1 MPPEERGSMGRFY
14 DMFYKRGEEPEL
26 SDVVRVNLPPGFA
39 PTPAGYGALMSIDY
53 AACEQ
58 TKARSMASLPFSV
71 VNHRRS
77 GSERLTNHPLAKLL
91 NGMANEEM
99 TAPAL
104 MAWTVLRRDTFGNA
118 YWFIEWNRGRV
129 EAIWPITAT
138 VQHNYDR
145 DAPKGYRTT
154 YTVSPGDD
162 HVPAGTYFNHEVVN
176 ICTHVT
182 KDGIKG
188 KSLAKLAAE
197 EIGLS
202 LDLERFYRSMLRN
215 GNHHLGH
222 VELPAGNV
230 INDEKKLSAL
240 RTAIDMKSGITEAGR
255 APIFGYG
262 AKWVADQQTM
272 KDASVIEQQKWVLHQ
287 VCRACNV
294 PPWKV
299 YDGDQT
305 TYAGGQQSN
314 IDYVTDT
321 IVPDVRCIEI
331 TLQPVLASCGLPNAQ
346 AKFRVQGL
354 MRGDDATRTQY
365 YREMGYLGAIT
376 REDVRDLEDF
386 DPLEGIG
393 LPLFPLNYGTVNA
406 DGTVNVFNST
416 NAEKPTEPGDGSQ
429 TGVGGTSVP
438 NQE

>member
-1 MPPEERGSMGRFY
+1 MPPDERGSMGRFY
-14 DMFYKRGEEPEL
+14 DMWYKRGEEPDL

-77 GSERLTNHPLAKLL
+77 GSERLNNHALVKLL
-91 NGMANEEM
+91 NGMPNEEM

-118 YWFIEWNRGRV
+118 YWFIEWDRGRI
-129 EAIWPITAT
+129 EAIWPVTAAVT
-138 VQHNYDR
+138 HNYNP
-145 DAPKGYRTT
+145 DAPKGRRTT
-154 YTVSPGDD
+154 YTVPAGDK
-162 HVPAGTYFNHEVVN
+162 HVPAGTYFTDEVVN
-176 ICTHVT
+176 ISTHVT

-188 KSLAKLAAE
+188 YSLAKMAAE

-222 VELPAGNV
+222 VELPEGNAV
-230 INDEKKLSAL
+230 NDQKKLDAL
-240 RTAIDMKSGITEAGR
+240 RRAVDMKSGVDEAGR

-305 TYAGGQQSN
+305 TYAGGQQSS

-321 IVPDVRCIEI
+321 IIPDVRQIEMA
-331 TLQPVLASCGLPNAQ
+331 LVPVLRACGLPNAQ
-346 AKFRVQGL
+346 AKFRTQGL
-354 MRGDDATRTQY
+354 MRGDDAARTQY

-376 REDVRDLEDF
+376 RHDVRDLEDF
-386 DPLEGIG
+386 DPIDGID
-393 LPLFPLNYGTVNA
+393 LPLFPLNYGTVNP
-406 DGTVNVFNST
+406 DGTVNVFNAS
-416 NAEKPTEPGDGSQ
+416 NQEKPTEPGDGSQ
-429 TGVGGTSVP
+429 TGIGGPSVP

>member
-1 MPPEERGSMGRFY
+1 MPPDERGSMGRFY
-14 DMFYKRGEEPEL
+14 DMWYKRGEEPEL

-77 GSERLTNHPLAKLL
+77 GSERLNNHALVKLL
-91 NGMANEEM
+91 NGMPNEEM

-118 YWFIEWNRGRV
+118 YWFIEWDRGRI
-129 EAIWPITAT
+129 EAIWPIAAAVT
-138 VQHNYDR
+138 HDYNP
-145 DAPKGYRTT
+145 DAPKGRRTT
-154 YTVSPGDD
+154 YTVAAGDK
-162 HVPAGTYFNHEVVN
+162 HVPAGTYFTDEVVN
-176 ICTHVT
+176 ISTHVT

-188 KSLAKLAAE
+188 YSLAKMAAE

-222 VELPAGNV
+222 VELPDGNS
-230 INDEKKLSAL
+230 INDQKKLDAL
-240 RTAIDMKSGITEAGR
+240 RKAVDMKSGVDEAGR

-305 TYAGGQQSN
+305 TYAGGQQSS

-321 IVPDVRCIEI
+321 IIPDVRQIEMAL
-331 TLQPVLASCGLPNAQ
+331 TPVLRACGLPNAQ
-346 AKFRVQGL
+346 AKFRTQGL
-354 MRGDDATRTQY
+354 MRGDDAARTQY

-376 REDVRDLEDF
+376 RHDVRDLEDF
-386 DPLEGIG
+386 DPIDGID
-393 LPLFPLNYGTVNA
+393 LPLFPLNYGTVNP
-406 DGTVNVFNST
+406 DGTVNVFNAS
-416 NAEKPTEPGDGSQ
+416 NQEKPTEPGDGSQ
-429 TGVGGTSVP
+429 TGIGGPSVP

>member
-1 MPPEERGSMGRFY
+1 MGLFY
-14 DMFYKRGEEPEL
+14 DMWYKRGEEPDL

-77 GSERLTNHPLAKLL
+77 GSERLDNHALARLL
-91 NGMANEEM
+91 NGMPNEEM

-118 YWFIEWNRGRV
+118 YWYVEWDRGRIV
-129 EAIWPITAT
+129 AIWPVTAT
-138 VQHNYDR
+138 VTHNYNKA
-145 DAPKGYRTT
+145 APAGRRTT
-154 YTVSPGDD
+154 YTVAPGDD
-162 HVPAGTYFNHEVVN
+162 HVPAGTYFSDEIVS
-176 ICTHVT
+176 IATHVT
-182 KDGIKG
+182 KDGIRG
-188 KSLAKLAAE
+188 LSLAKMAAE

-222 VELPAGNV
+222 VELPEGSAV
-230 INDEKKLSAL
+230 NDQKKLDAL
-240 RTAIDMKSGITEAGR
+240 RKAVDMKSGVDEAGR

-305 TYAGGQQSN
+305 TYAGGQQSS

-321 IVPDVRCIEI
+321 IIPDVRQLEI
-331 TLQPVLASCGLPNAQ
+331 ALTPVLRACGLPNAQ

-354 MRGDDATRTQY
+354 MRGDDAARTQY
-365 YREMGYLGAIT
+365 YRELNYAGAIT
-376 REDVRDLEDF
+376 RADIRDLEDF
-386 DPLEGIG
+386 DPIEGID
-393 LPLFPLNYGTVNA
+393 LPLFPLNYGTVNE
-406 DGTVNVFNST
+406 DGTVNVFSST

-429 TGVGGTSVP
+429 TGIGGPSVP

>member
-1 MPPEERGSMGRFY
+1 MGRFY
-14 DMFYKRGEEPEL
+14 NWFYKRNEEPDPNTV
-26 SDVVRVNLPPGFA
+26 SVRLPPGFR

-71 VNHRRS
+71 VNHVKDRR
-77 GSERLTNHPLAKLL
+77 ERLDRHPLAKLL

-99 TAPAL
+99 TSAAL

-118 YWFIEWNRGRV
+118 YWYVEWDRGRIV
-129 EAIWPITAT
+129 AIWPVTAT
-138 VQHNYDR
+138 VTHHYNR
-145 DAPKGYRTT
+145 AAPAGRRTT
-154 YTVSPGDD
+154 YTVAPGDD
-162 HVPAGTYFNHEVVN
+162 HVPAGTYFSDEVVN
-176 ICTHVT
+176 ISTHVT
-182 KDGIKG
+182 KDGIRG
-188 KSLAKLAAE
+188 LSLAKMAAE

-222 VELPAGNV
+222 VELPVESA
-230 INDEKKLSAL
+230 INDQKKLDAL
-240 RTAIDMKSGITEAGR
+240 RKAVDMKSGVDEAGR

-305 TYAGGQQSN
+305 TYAGGQQSS

-321 IVPDVRCIEI
+321 IIPDVRQLEI
-331 TLQPVLASCGLPNAQ
+331 ALTPVLRACGLPNAQ

-354 MRGDDATRTQY
+354 MRGDDAARTQY
-365 YREMGYLGAIT
+365 YRELNYAGAIT
-376 REDVRDLEDF
+376 RADIRDLEDF
-386 DPLEGIG
+386 DPIEGIDR
-393 LPLFPLNYGTVNA
+393 PLFPLNYGTVNP

-429 TGVGGTSVP
+429 TGIGGSSASD
-438 NQE
+438 

>member
-1 MPPEERGSMGRFY
+1 MGFFY
-14 DMFYKRGEEPEL
+14 NMFYKQGVEQ
-26 SDVVRVNLPPGFA
+26 DVVRANLPDGFA

-71 VNHRRS
+71 VNHRRG
-77 GSERLTNHPLAKLL
+77 GSERMPNHPLARLL
-91 NGMANEEM
+91 NGMPNEEM

-118 YWFIEWNRGRV
+118 YWYVEWVKGRPI
-129 EAIWPITAT
+129 AIWPITAS
-138 VQHNYDR
+138 VMHHYDPS
-145 DAPKGYRTT
+145 APKGYRTT
-154 YTVSPGDD
+154 YTVAPGDE
-162 HVPAGTYFNHEVVN
+162 HVPAGTYYSDEVVN
-176 ICTHVT
+176 ISTHLT
-182 KDGIKG
+182 KDGVKG
-188 KSLAKLAAE
+188 YSLAKMAAE

-222 VELPAGNV
+222 VEASGNL
-230 INDEKKLSAL
+230 NEKQLGNL
-240 RTAIDMKSGITEAGR
+240 RTAVDMKSGINEAGR

-305 TYAGGQQSN
+305 SYAGGQQSN
-314 IDYVTDT
+314 IDYVTET
-321 IVPDVRCIEI
+321 IVPDVRCIELA
-331 TLQPVLASCGLPNAQ
+331 LQPVLASCGLPNAQ

-365 YREMGYLGAIT
+365 YRDLSYLGAIT

-386 DPLEGIG
+386 DPVDGIE

-416 NAEKPTEPGDGSQ
+416 NAEKPTQPGDGSQ
-429 TGVGGTSVP
+429 TGTGGP
-438 NQE
+438 NV

>member
-1 MPPEERGSMGRFY
+1 MGFFY
-14 DMFYKRGEEPEL
+14 NMFYKQGVEQ
-26 SDVVRVNLPPGFA
+26 DVVRVNLPDGFA

-71 VNHRRS
+71 VNHRRG
-77 GSERLTNHPLAKLL
+77 GSERMPNHPLVRLL
-91 NGMANEEM
+91 NGMPNEEM
-99 TAPAL
+99 TASAL

-118 YWFIEWNRGRV
+118 YWFIEWVKGRPI
-129 EAIWPITAT
+129 AIWPITSS
-138 VQHNYDR
+138 VMHHYDAS
-145 DAPKGYRTT
+145 APKGYRTT
-154 YTVSPGDD
+154 YTVAPGDE
-162 HVPAGTYFNHEVVN
+162 HVPAGTYYSDEVVN
-176 ICTHVT
+176 ISTHLT
-182 KDGIKG
+182 KDGVKG
-188 KSLAKLAAE
+188 YSLAKMAAE

-222 VELPAGNV
+222 VEASGNL
-230 INDEKKLSAL
+230 NEKQLGNL
-240 RTAIDMKSGITEAGR
+240 RTAVDMKSGINEAGR

-305 TYAGGQQSN
+305 SYAGGQQSN
-314 IDYVTDT
+314 IDYVTET
-321 IVPDVRCIEI
+321 IVPDVRCIELA
-331 TLQPVLASCGLPNAQ
+331 LQPVLASCGLPNAQ

-365 YREMGYLGAIT
+365 YRDLSYLGAIT

-386 DPLEGIG
+386 DPVDGIE

-416 NAEKPTEPGDGSQ
+416 NAEKPTQPGDGSQ
-429 TGVGGTSVP
+429 TGTGGP
-438 NQE
+438 NV

>member
-1 MPPEERGSMGRFY
+1 MGRFY
-14 DMFYKRGEEPEL
+14 NMFYKRGEEPEL
-26 SDVVRVNLPPGFA
+26 SEVVRVNLPPGFA

-77 GSERLTNHPLAKLL
+77 GSERLNNHALVKLL
-91 NGMANEEM
+91 NGMPNEEM
-99 TAPAL
+99 TAPTL
-104 MAWTVLRRDTFGNA
+104 MAWTVLRRDTFGHA
-118 YWFIEWNRGRV
+118 YWFIEWDRGRI
-129 EAIWPITAT
+129 EAIWPITAAVT
-138 VQHNYDR
+138 HSYNPT
-145 DAPKGYRTT
+145 APKGRRTT
-154 YTVSPGDD
+154 YTVSVGDR
-162 HVPAGTYFNHEVVN
+162 HVPAGTYCTDEVVN
-176 ICTHVT
+176 ISTHVT

-188 KSLAKLAAE
+188 CSLAKMAAE

-222 VELPAGNV
+222 VELPEGNS
-230 INDEKKLSAL
+230 INDQKKLDAL
-240 RTAIDMKSGITEAGR
+240 RKAVDMKSGVDEAGR

-305 TYAGGQQSN
+305 TYAGGQQSS

-321 IVPDVRCIEI
+321 IIPDVRQIEMA
-331 TLQPVLASCGLPNAQ
+331 LVPVLRACGLPNAQ
-346 AKFRVQGL
+346 AKFRTQGL
-354 MRGDDATRTQY
+354 MRGDDAARTQY

-376 REDVRDLEDF
+376 RHDVRDLEDF
-386 DPLEGIG
+386 DPIDGID
-393 LPLFPLNYGTVNA
+393 LPLFPLNYGTVNP
-406 DGTVNVFNST
+406 DGTVNVFNAS
-416 NAEKPTEPGDGSQ
+416 NQEKPTEPGDGSQ
-429 TGVGGTSVP
+429 TGIGGPSVP

>member
-1 MPPEERGSMGRFY
+1 MPPDERGSMGRFY
-14 DMFYKRGEEPEL
+14 NMWYKRGEEPDL

-77 GSERLTNHPLAKLL
+77 GSERLNNHALVKLL
-91 NGMANEEM
+91 NGMPNEEM

-118 YWFIEWNRGRV
+118 YWFIEWDRGRI
-129 EAIWPITAT
+129 EAIWPVTAAVT
-138 VQHNYDR
+138 HSYNPA
-145 DAPKGYRTT
+145 APNGRRTT
-154 YTVSPGDD
+154 YTVAAGDK
-162 HVPAGTYFNHEVVN
+162 HVPAGTYFTDEVVN
-176 ICTHVT
+176 ISTHVT
-182 KDGIKG
+182 KDGIRG
-188 KSLAKLAAE
+188 YSLAKMAAE

-222 VELPAGNV
+222 VELPEGNA
-230 INDEKKLSAL
+230 INDQKKLDAL
-240 RTAIDMKSGITEAGR
+240 RRAVDMKSGVDEAGR

-305 TYAGGQQSN
+305 TYAGGQQSS

-321 IVPDVRCIEI
+321 IIPDVRQIEMA
-331 TLQPVLASCGLPNAQ
+331 LVPVLRACGLPNAQ
-346 AKFRVQGL
+346 AKFRTQGL
-354 MRGDDATRTQY
+354 MRGDDAARTQY

-376 REDVRDLEDF
+376 RHDVRDLEDF
-386 DPLEGIG
+386 DPIDGID
-393 LPLFPLNYGTVNA
+393 LPLFPLNYGTVNP
-406 DGTVNVFNST
+406 DGTVNVFNAS
-416 NAEKPTEPGDGSQ
+416 NQEKPTEPGDGSQ
-429 TGVGGTSVP
+429 TGIGGPSVP

>member
-1 MPPEERGSMGRFY
+1 
-14 DMFYKRGEEPEL
+14 
-26 SDVVRVNLPPGFA
+26 
-39 PTPAGYGALMSIDY
+39 
-53 AACEQ
+53 
-58 TKARSMASLPFSV
+58 
-71 VNHRRS
+71 
-77 GSERLTNHPLAKLL
+77 
-91 NGMANEEM
+91 
-99 TAPAL
+99 
-104 MAWTVLRRDTFGNA
+104 
-118 YWFIEWNRGRV
+118 
-129 EAIWPITAT
+129 
-138 VQHNYDR
+138 
-145 DAPKGYRTT
+145 
-154 YTVSPGDD
+154 
-162 HVPAGTYFNHEVVN
+162 
-176 ICTHVT
+176 
-182 KDGIKG
+182 
-188 KSLAKLAAE
+188 
-197 EIGLS
+197 
-202 LDLERFYRSMLRN
+202 
-215 GNHHLGH
+215 
-222 VELPAGNV
+222 
-230 INDEKKLSAL
+230 
-240 RTAIDMKSGITEAGR
+240 MKSGITEAGR

-331 TLQPVLASCGLPNAQ
+331 ALQPVLASCGLPNAQ

-386 DPLEGIG
+386 DPIDGID
-393 LPLFPLNYGTVNA
+393 LPLFPLNYGTVNP
-406 DGTVNVFNST
+406 DGTVNVFNAS
-416 NAEKPTEPGDGSQ
+416 NQEKPTEPGDGSQ
-429 TGVGGTSVP
+429 TGIGGPSVP

>member
-1 MPPEERGSMGRFY
+1 MPPDERGSMGRFY
-14 DMFYKRGEEPEL
+14 NMWYKRGEEPDL

-77 GSERLTNHPLAKLL
+77 GSERLNNHALVKLL
-91 NGMANEEM
+91 NGMPNEEM

-118 YWFIEWNRGRV
+118 YWFIEWDRGRI
-129 EAIWPITAT
+129 EAIWPITAA
-138 VQHNYDR
+138 VSHNYNPA
-145 DAPKGYRTT
+145 APKGRRTT
-154 YTVSPGDD
+154 YTVAAGDK
-162 HVPAGTYFNHEVVN
+162 HVPAGTYFTDEVVN
-176 ICTHVT
+176 ISTHVT
-182 KDGIKG
+182 KDGIRG
-188 KSLAKLAAE
+188 YSLAKMAAE

-222 VELPAGNV
+222 VELPEGNA
-230 INDEKKLSAL
+230 INDQKKLDAL
-240 RTAIDMKSGITEAGR
+240 RRAVDMKSGVDEAGR

-305 TYAGGQQSN
+305 TYAGGQQSS

-321 IVPDVRCIEI
+321 IIPDVRQIEMA
-331 TLQPVLASCGLPNAQ
+331 LVPVLRACGLPNAQ
-346 AKFRVQGL
+346 AKFRTQGL
-354 MRGDDATRTQY
+354 MRGDDAARTKY

-376 REDVRDLEDF
+376 RHDVRDLEDF
-386 DPLEGIG
+386 DPIDGID
-393 LPLFPLNYGTVNA
+393 LPLFPLNYGTVNP
-406 DGTVNVFNST
+406 DGTVNVFNAS
-416 NAEKPTEPGDGSQ
+416 NQEKPTEPGDGSQ
-429 TGVGGTSVP
+429 TGIGGPSVP

>member
-26 SDVVRVNLPPGFA
+26 SEVVRVNLPPGFA
-39 PTPAGYGALMSIDY
+39 PTPAGYGSLMSIDY

-71 VNHRRS
+71 VNHRRI

-118 YWFIEWNRGRV
+118 YWFIEWDRGRV

-138 VQHNYDR
+138 VTHGYAK

-154 YTVSPGDD
+154 YTVAPGDD

-176 ICTHVT
+176 IPTYVT

-188 KSLAKLAAE
+188 LSLARIAAE

-202 LDLERFYRSMLRN
+202 LDLERFYRAMLKN

-222 VELPAGNV
+222 VELPEGNS
-230 INDEKKLSAL
+230 INDQKRLDAL
-240 RTAIDMKSGITEAGR
+240 RKAVDMKSGITEAGR

-305 TYAGGQQSN
+305 TYAGGQQSS

-331 TLQPVLASCGLPNAQ
+331 ALHPVLEACGLPRAQ

-376 REDVRDLEDF
+376 
-386 DPLEGIG
+386 P
-393 LPLFPLNYGTVNA
+393 
-406 DGTVNVFNST
+406 
-416 NAEKPTEPGDGSQ
+416 KEPGDGSQ
-429 TGVGGTSVP
+429 TGVGGTNVS

>member
-1 MPPEERGSMGRFY
+1 MPPDERGSMGRFY
-14 DMFYKRGEEPEL
+14 DMWYKRGEEPDL
-26 SDVVRVNLPPGFA
+26 SDAVRANLPPGFA

-77 GSERLTNHPLAKLL
+77 GSERLPNHPLAQLL

-118 YWFIEWNRGRV
+118 YWYVEWDRGRIV
-129 EAIWPITAT
+129 AIWPVTAT
-138 VQHNYDR
+138 VTHNYSPS
-145 DAPKGYRTT
+145 APMGMRTT
-154 YTVSPGDD
+154 YTVSAGDK
-162 HVPAGTYFNHEVVN
+162 HVPAGTYFNDEIVN
-176 ICTHVT
+176 ISTHVT

-188 KSLAKLAAE
+188 CSLAKMAAE

-222 VELPAGNV
+222 VELPEGNAV
-230 INDEKKLSAL
+230 NDQKKLDAL
-240 RTAIDMKSGITEAGR
+240 RRAVDMKSGVDEAGR

-331 TLQPVLASCGLPNAQ
+331 ALQPVLRACGLPRAQ

-386 DPLEGIG
+386 DPLEGID
-393 LPLFPLNYGTVNA
+393 LPLFPLNYGTVNP
-406 DGTVNVFNST
+406 DGTVNVFNAS
-416 NAEKPTEPGDGSQ
+416 NQEKPTEPGDGSQ
-429 TGVGGTSVP
+429 TGIGGPSVP

>member
-1 MPPEERGSMGRFY
+1 MLPDERGSMGRFFN
-14 DMFYKRGEEPEL
+14 MFYKQGEEPDV
-26 SDVVRVNLPPGFA
+26 SDVVRVNLPQGFA

-77 GSERLTNHPLAKLL
+77 GAERMANHPLVKLL

-99 TAPAL
+99 TAASL

-118 YWFIEWNRGRV
+118 YWFVEWRRGKIV
-129 EAIWPITAT
+129 ALWPITAT
-138 VQHNYDR
+138 VTHHFNPK
-145 DAPKGYRTT
+145 APEGYRTT
-154 YTVSPGDD
+154 YTVAPGDD
-162 HVPAGTYFNHEVVN
+162 HVPAGTYFTHEVVN
-176 ICTHVT
+176 ITTHVT
-182 KDGIKG
+182 RDGIKG
-188 KSLAKLAAE
+188 ISLAKMAAE

-202 LDLERFYRSMLRN
+202 LDLERFYRSMLKN

-222 VELPAGNV
+222 VELPAGNA
-230 INDEKKLSAL
+230 INDEKKLQAL
-240 RTAIDMKSGITEAGR
+240 RNAVDMKSGINEAGR

-305 TYAGGQQSN
+305 TYSGGQQSN

-321 IVPDVRCIEI
+321 IVPDVRCIE
-331 TLQPVLASCGLPNAQ
+331 LALLPVLQASGYPNAQ

-354 MRGDDATRTQY
+354 MRGDDTTRTQY

-376 REDVRDLEDF
+376 RADVRELEDF
-386 DPLEGIG
+386 DPLDGID
-393 LPLFPLNYGTVNA
+393 LPLFPLNYGTANP
-406 DGTVNVFNST
+406 DGSVNVFNST
-416 NAEKPTEPGDGSQ
+416 NQEKATEPGDGSQ
-429 TGVGGTSVP
+429 TGIGESNVP

>member
-1 MPPEERGSMGRFY
+1 MPPDERGSMGRFY
-14 DMFYKRGEEPEL
+14 DMWYKRGEEPDL

-58 TKARSMASLPFSV
+58 TKARSMASLPFSI

-77 GSERLTNHPLAKLL
+77 GSERLNNHALVKLL
-91 NGMANEEM
+91 NGMPNEEM

-118 YWFIEWNRGRV
+118 YWFIEWDRGRI
-129 EAIWPITAT
+129 EAIWPITAAVT
-138 VQHNYDR
+138 HNYNP
-145 DAPKGYRTT
+145 DAPKGRRTT
-154 YTVSPGDD
+154 YTVSAGDK
-162 HVPAGTYFNHEVVN
+162 HVPAGTYFAEEVVN
-176 ICTHVT
+176 ISTHVT

-188 KSLAKLAAE
+188 YSLAKMAAE

-222 VELPAGNV
+222 VELPEGNA
-230 INDEKKLSAL
+230 INDQKKLDAL
-240 RTAIDMKSGITEAGR
+240 RRAVDMKSGVDEAGR

-321 IVPDVRCIEI
+321 IIPDVRQIEMA
-331 TLQPVLASCGLPNAQ
+331 LVPVLRQCGLPNAQ
-346 AKFRVQGL
+346 AKFRTQGL
-354 MRGDDATRTQY
+354 MRGDDAARTQY

-376 REDVRDLEDF
+376 RYDVRDLEDF
-386 DPLEGIG
+386 DPIDGID
-393 LPLFPLNYGTVNA
+393 LPLFPLNYGTVNP
-406 DGTVNVFNST
+406 DGTVNVFNAS
-416 NAEKPTEPGDGSQ
+416 NQEKPTKPGDGSQ
-429 TGVGGTSVP
+429 TGIGGPSVP

>member
-1 MPPEERGSMGRFY
+1 MGRFY
-14 DMFYKRGEEPEL
+14 NMFYKRGEEPEP
-26 SDVVRVNLPPGFA
+26 SEVVRVNLPPGFA

-77 GSERLTNHPLAKLL
+77 GSERLNNHALVKLL
-91 NGMANEEM
+91 NGMPNEEM

-118 YWFIEWNRGRV
+118 YWFIEWDRGRI
-129 EAIWPITAT
+129 EAIWPITAAVT
-138 VQHNYDR
+138 HSYNPT
-145 DAPKGYRTT
+145 APMGRRAT
-154 YTVSPGDD
+154 YTVSAGDK
-162 HVPAGTYFNHEVVN
+162 HVPAGTYFTDEVVN
-176 ICTHVT
+176 ISTHVT

-188 KSLAKLAAE
+188 YSLAKMAAE

-222 VELPAGNV
+222 VELPEGNA
-230 INDEKKLSAL
+230 INDQKKLDAL
-240 RTAIDMKSGITEAGR
+240 RRAVDMKSGVDEAGR

-305 TYAGGQQSN
+305 TYAGGQQSS

-321 IVPDVRCIEI
+321 IIPDVRQIEMA
-331 TLQPVLASCGLPNAQ
+331 LVPVLRACGLPNAQ
-346 AKFRVQGL
+346 AKFRTQGL
-354 MRGDDATRTQY
+354 MRGDDAARTQY

-376 REDVRDLEDF
+376 RHDVRDLEDF
-386 DPLEGIG
+386 DPIDGID
-393 LPLFPLNYGTVNA
+393 LPLFPLNYGTVNP

-429 TGVGGTSVP
+429 TGIGGPSVP

>member
-1 MPPEERGSMGRFY
+1 MGRFY
-14 DMFYKRGEEPEL
+14 DMFYKRGEEPEPN
-26 SDVVRVNLPPGFA
+26 VVSVRFPPGVH
-39 PTPAGYGALMSIDY
+39 PTPAGYGALMAIDY

-71 VNHRRS
+71 VNHRRK
-77 GSERLTNHPLAKLL
+77 GSERLDSHPLAKLL

-99 TAPAL
+99 TSSAL
-104 MAWTVLRRDTFGNA
+104 MSWTVLRRDTFGNA
-118 YWFIEWNRGRV
+118 YWWIEWRGGRIA
-129 EAIWPITAT
+129 AIWPVTST
-138 VQHNYDR
+138 VTHDYCAKNPD
-145 DAPKGYRTT
+145 GYRTRF
-154 YTVSPGDD
+154 TVAPGDD
-162 HVPAGTYFNHEVVN
+162 HVPAGTYFRHEIVS
-176 ICTHVT
+176 IPTHVT
-182 KDGIKG
+182 KDGVKG
-188 KSLAKLAAE
+188 CSLAKLAAE

-202 LDLERFYRSMLRN
+202 LDLERFYRSMLKN

-222 VELPAGNV
+222 VEVGSL
-230 INDEKKLSAL
+230 NDKQLSAL
-240 RTAIDMKSGITEAGR
+240 RKAVDMKSGVDEAGR

-262 AKWVADQQTM
+262 AKWVADQQSM

-305 TYAGGQQSN
+305 TYAGGQQSS

-321 IVPDVRCIEI
+321 IVPDVRQIE
-331 TLQPVLASCGLPNAQ
+331 LALKPVLEACGLPNAQ

-376 REDVRDLEDF
+376 REDVRALEDF
-386 DPLEGIG
+386 DPCGGIS
-393 LPLFPLNYGTVNA
+393 LPLFPLNYGTVNP
-406 DGTVNVFNST
+406 DGTVNVFNSQS
-416 NAEKPTEPGDGSQ
+416 PTEPGDGSQ
-429 TGVGGTSVP
+429 AGVGGDDVSD
-438 NQE
+438 QERG

>member
-1 MPPEERGSMGRFY
+1 MPPDERGSMGRFY
-14 DMFYKRGEEPEL
+14 DMWYKRGEEPEI
-26 SDVVRVNLPPGFA
+26 SEVVRVNLPPGFS

-58 TKARSMASLPFSV
+58 TKARSMASLPFSI
-71 VNHRRS
+71 VNHRRG
-77 GSERLTNHPLAKLL
+77 GSERLPKHALSRLL

-99 TAPAL
+99 SAPAL

-118 YWFIEWNRGRV
+118 YWYVEWDRGHI

-138 VQHNYDR
+138 VTHNYNA
-145 DAPKGYRTT
+145 DAPRGRRTT
-154 YTVSPGDD
+154 YTVAPGDD
-162 HVPAGTYFNHEVVN
+162 HVPAGTYFTDEVVN
-176 ICTHVT
+176 IPTHVT
-182 KDGIKG
+182 KDGVKG
-188 KSLAKLAAE
+188 LSLARMAAE

-222 VELPAGNV
+222 VELPVGSA
-230 INDEKKLSAL
+230 INDEKRLEAL
-240 RTAIDMKSGITEAGR
+240 RKAVDMKSGVGEAGR

-305 TYAGGQQSN
+305 TYAGGQQSS

-321 IVPDVRCIEI
+321 IIPDVRQIEI
-331 TLQPVLASCGLPNAQ
+331 ALEPVLRACGLPNAQ

-354 MRGDDATRTQY
+354 MRGDDAARTQY
-365 YREMGYLGAIT
+365 YRELNYAGAIT
-376 REDVRDLEDF
+376 RLDIRELEDF
-386 DPLEGIG
+386 DPIDGIE
-393 LPLFPLNYGTVNA
+393 LPLFPLNYGTVNP
-406 DGTVNVFNST
+406 DGTVNVFNAS
-416 NAEKPTEPGDGSQ
+416 NQEKPAEPGDGSQ
-429 TGVGGTSVP
+429 TGIGGPSVP
-438 NQE
+438 SQE

>member
-1 MPPEERGSMGRFY
+1 MCPDERGSMGRFY
-14 DMFYKRGEEPEL
+14 DMFYKRGEEPDL

-77 GSERLTNHPLAKLL
+77 GSERLPNHPLAQLL

-118 YWFIEWNRGRV
+118 YWWVEWDRGRI

-138 VQHNYDR
+138 VTHNYDR
-145 DAPKGYRTT
+145 SVPKGYRTT
-154 YTVSPGDD
+154 YTVAPGDD
-162 HVPAGTYFNHEVVN
+162 HVPAGTYFAHEVVN
-176 ICTHVT
+176 IPTYVT
-182 KDGIKG
+182 EDGIKG
-188 KSLAKLAAE
+188 KSLAKMAAE

-222 VELPAGNV
+222 VELPAGNSV
-230 INDEKKLSAL
+230 NDEKKLKAL
-240 RTAIDMKSGITEAGR
+240 RTAIDMKSGVAEAGR
-255 APIFGYG
+255 APIFAYG

-294 PPWKV
+294 PPWKA

-331 TLQPVLASCGLPNAQ
+331 ALQPVLRACGLPHAQ

-365 YREMGYLGAIT
+365 YRELGYLGAIT
-376 REDVRDLEDF
+376 RGDVRDLEDF
-386 DPLEGIG
+386 DPVEGIDK
-393 LPLFPLNYGTVNA
+393 PLFPLNYGTVND
-406 DGTVNVFNST
+406 DGTVNVFNAG
-416 NAEKPTEPGDGSQ
+416 NQEKPTEPGDGSQ
-429 TGVGGTSVP
+429 KGVASVP
-438 NQE
+438 SQE

>member
-154 YTVSPGDD
+154 YTVAPGDD

-240 RTAIDMKSGITEAGR
+240 RTAIDMKSGITEAGAR
-255 APIFGYG
+255 PSSATGP
-262 AKWVADQQTM
+262 
-272 KDASVIEQQKWVLHQ
+272 S
-287 VCRACNV
+287 
-294 PPWKV
+294 
-299 YDGDQT
+299 
-305 TYAGGQQSN
+305 
-314 IDYVTDT
+314 
-321 IVPDVRCIEI
+321 
-331 TLQPVLASCGLPNAQ
+331 GLP
-346 AKFRVQGL
+346 
-354 MRGDDATRTQY
+354 
-365 YREMGYLGAIT
+365 
-376 REDVRDLEDF
+376 
-386 DPLEGIG
+386 
-393 LPLFPLNYGTVNA
+393 
-406 DGTVNVFNST
+406 
-416 NAEKPTEPGDGSQ
+416 
-429 TGVGGTSVP
+429 TSRP
-438 NQE
+438 